1 MSGSILVGFLFAL
14 PANELAV
21 PVILMQLSG
30 QTVLGSSPGS
40 AAAAQLAACGVTPK
54 TAVCCLIFCVFH
66 WPCSTTLLSIRRE
79 TGSPGWT
86 LLSAAIPTAI
96 GALLCL
102 LINWLF

>member
-1 MSGSILVGFLFAL
+1 MIHIPPEV
-14 PANELAV
+14 
-21 PVILMQLSG
+21 
-30 QTVLGSSPGS
+30 QT
-40 AAAAQLAACGVTPK
+40 AAGIPAAQTLQ
-54 TAVCCLIFCVFH
+54 
-66 WPCSTTLLSIRRE
+66 CSTTLLSIRRE